1 MTGLVWWKVFIFA
14 KLQKKSRT
22 HGRTGPFSFFIF
34 VNPCFTRLLC
44 LSMPSFLLLQHLLHV
59 AVVHLD
65 DVEAL
70 CHVADA
76 LSCCVVDG
84 SGSCVG
90 GVLNVVDARSYV
102 LDVKSVDVS
111 LAVVGCCNADG
122 SLVALGC
129 LLNLLVNE
137 SLAACCCNL
146 DVVG

>member
-1 MTGLVWWKVFIFA
+1 MEGVYFCKATKKVPNSWENGTFFFLYFCQSLLHKVA
-14 KLQKKSRT
+14 L
-22 HGRTGPFSFFIF
+22 SFNAF
-34 VNPCFTRLLC
+34 V
-44 LSMPSFLLLQHLLHV
+44 FLLLQHLLHV

-70 CHVADA
+70 RHVADA

-84 SGSCVG
+84 SGSCVS
-90 GVLNVVDARSYV
+90 GVLDVVDARSNV

-111 LAVVGCCNADG
+111 LAVVGSCNADG

-137 SLAACCCNL
+137 SLTACSSNL